1 MANCSGQLL
10 ERNMFWGHA
19 SRKTSFAV
27 WNFTVRQVEGLFIG
41 IAVVAQDN
49 SYNDVAAI
57 PARGEAFHAR

>member
-1 MANCSGQLL
+1 
-10 ERNMFWGHA
+10 MFWGHA